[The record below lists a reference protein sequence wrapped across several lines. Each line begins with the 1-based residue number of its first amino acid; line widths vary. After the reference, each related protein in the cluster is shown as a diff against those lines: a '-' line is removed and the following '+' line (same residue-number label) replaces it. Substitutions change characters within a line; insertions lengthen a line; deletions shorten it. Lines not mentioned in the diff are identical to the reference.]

1 MTNGIIVTT
10 TNSIEGCRIVDYV
23 DVVSTNIVNGT
34 GLFSDWKASF
44 TDIFGGSSAT
54 YQNKLRKIYDK
65 AIAELTIEARKRGA
79 NAIVGLK
86 VDYGEVSGKGMQ
98 MFMVSA
104 IGTAVRIEKL

>member
-44 TDIFGGSSAT
+44 TDLF
-54 YQNKLRKIYDK
+54 
-65 AIAELTIEARKRGA
+65 
-79 NAIVGLK
+79 
-86 VDYGEVSGKGMQ
+86 
-98 MFMVSA
+98 
-104 IGTAVRIEKL
+104 